1 MSKWRV
7 ESGYLG
13 RYLGV
18 GTLNTLVGFA
28 VIFLLMWLGASPV
41 AANVAGYAVGF
52 LLGFVLTKKLVFRSN
67 GHFVVESFRYLVAF
81 LVSFLLNLSALRI
94 SLDVLNFSAGAVP
107 NYRWRDVY
115 RLHVFADTSFCR
127 ASNHDDSC
135 CK

>member
-52 LLGFVLTKKLVFRSN
+52 LLGFVLTKKLVFRSKRPLRRRKLPLP
-67 GHFVVESFRYLVAF
+67 GSFPGLVLAQPIGVAHLAGRAEF
-81 LVSFLLNLSALRI
+81 IR
-94 SLDVLNFSAGAVP
+94 GAVP
-107 NYRWRDVY
+107 NCRWRDVY